1 MGPDNMW
8 NEFDSSLFQES
19 PLEPLKPTVV
29 TDPVLKLP
37 PEVTCHIFLHC
48 IPPSGGGIGRAKTA
62 PLLLLTV
69 CRAWRAIALSFP
81 ALWATLELNT
91 ETTPAMSD
99 PDKME
104 QFATTWFSRSGTLPL
119 ILRFHGYLREPPGAV
134 HLHSVLRRL
143 APRLQAL
150 DLRLDHDCMHTL
162 AHIGPAFAFPV
173 LGALTIAAATYSISA
188 HYTGAPPEMFSD
200 APQLRELDM
209 KNISPSRITLLYAQL
224 TRLTVRRI
232 TYREAFD
239 VLRVASALREFV
251 VDNLIGSHHT
261 IGEQSLSH
269 PALTSLSLNSAA
281 HIVQY
286 LSLPALHSLR
296 INSTL
301 MSDPDVFIA
310 FLARSSRALS
320 TFSFNT
326 STTGMPGAWF
336 TSFVNLTSL
345 EIRLNSGRWLCPK
358 SGLFRAM
365 NRALAPDVLRSLER
379 LLISECVAFDSLDAN
394 MLDAVASRCSGG
406 DVSVGLAVMRSFR
419 MICDRVRP
427 VEPIASPLITGLDDL
442 AARGMEIHLGT
453 EDKVYNYRYGYWET
467 QG

>member
-1 MGPDNMW
+1 MDPD
-8 NEFDSSLFQES
+8 EFDPSLFQES

-81 ALWATLELNT
+81 ALWATLELDA
-91 ETTPAMSD
+91 TTIRAMND

-104 QFATTWFSRSGTLPL
+104 QFTTTWFSRSGTLPL
-119 ILRFHGYLREPPGAV
+119 IFRFYGYLREPPGAV

-162 AHIGPAFAFPV
+162 THIGPAFAFPV
-173 LGALTIAAATYSISA
+173 LEALTIAAVKNSISA

-209 KNISPSRITLLYAQL
+209 KNMSPSRITLPYAQL

-232 TYREAFD
+232 RYREAFD
-239 VLRVASALREFV
+239 VLRAASALREFV
-251 VDNLIGSHHT
+251 VDNLNLIGSHYT
-261 IGEQSLSH
+261 NEEQPLSH

-296 INSTL
+296 ISNSYTL
-301 MSDPDVFIA
+301 MSDSDVFIA
-310 FLARSSRALS
+310 FLARSSKTLS
-320 TFSFNT
+320 TFSFDT
-326 STTGMPGAWF
+326 STTEMPGAWF
-336 TSFVNLTSL
+336 TSLVNLTSL
-345 EIRLNSGRWLCPK
+345 EIRLHSGRWLRPK
-358 SGLFRAM
+358 SDIFRAM
-365 NRALAPDVLRSLER
+365 NRALAPDVLPSLER

-467 QG
+467 QE

>member
-1 MGPDNMW
+1 MDPD
-8 NEFDSSLFQES
+8 EFDPSLFQES
-19 PLEPLKPTVV
+19 PAEPFKRTIM

-37 PEVTCHIFLHC
+37 PEVTCDIFLHC

-81 ALWATLELNT
+81 ALWATLELDA
-91 ETTPAMSD
+91 TTIRAMND

-104 QFATTWFSRSGTLPL
+104 QFTTTWFSRSGTLPL
-119 ILRFHGYLREPPGAV
+119 IFRFYGYLREPPGAV

-150 DLRLDHDCMHTL
+150 NLRLDHDCMHTL
-162 AHIGPAFAFPV
+162 THIGPAFAFPV
-173 LGALTIAAATYSISA
+173 LEALTIAAVKNSISA

-209 KNISPSRITLLYAQL
+209 KNMSPSRITLPYAQL

-232 TYREAFD
+232 RYREAFD
-239 VLRVASALREFV
+239 VLRAASALREFV
-251 VDNLIGSHHT
+251 VDNLNLIGSHYT
-261 IGEQSLSH
+261 NEEQPLSH

-296 INSTL
+296 ISNSYTL
-301 MSDPDVFIA
+301 MSDSDVFIA
-310 FLARSSRALS
+310 FLARSSKILS
-320 TFSFNT
+320 TFSFDT
-326 STTGMPGAWF
+326 STTEMPGAWF
-336 TSFVNLTSL
+336 TSL
-345 EIRLNSGRWLCPK
+345 IRLHSGRWLRPK
-358 SGLFRAM
+358 SDIFRAM
-365 NRALAPDVLRSLER
+365 NRALAPDVLPSLER

-427 VEPIASPLITGLDDL
+427 
-442 AARGMEIHLGT
+442 IHLGT
-453 EDKVYNYRYGYWET
+453 DDKVYNYRYGYWET